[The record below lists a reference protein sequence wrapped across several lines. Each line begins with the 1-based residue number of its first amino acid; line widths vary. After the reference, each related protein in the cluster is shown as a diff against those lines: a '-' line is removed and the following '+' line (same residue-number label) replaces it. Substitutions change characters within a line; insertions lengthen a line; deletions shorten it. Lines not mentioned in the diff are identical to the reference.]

1 MFLILELIVLSL
13 AEDIGF
19 PLVVLVVPL
28 LVPCVLPLVV
38 LGIVSRSIELGVVV
52 QMWIVPHV
60 RVWVIVLELPSLSI
74 DVTDL
79 ILIIR

>member
-1 MFLILELIVLSL
+1 MLSL

-38 LGIVSRSIELGVVV
+38 LGIVSRSIKLGVVV
-52 QMWIVPHV
+52 HMWIVPPV

-74 DVTDL
+74 DLTDL